1 MFYFTGCIYGGNAF
15 IFERGLIMK
24 KLVAAI
30 ISIVLLLS
38 LATPCFT
45 LITVVE
51 VIKIVK
57 RLLILFI
64 DGWSMAE
71 DVKLAAEGCLGSKSQ
86 GAKVKTYKKLTSEQ
100 TVRSPYWNYFTNYG
114 YIIFS
119 WTRGWP
125 AR

>member
-1 MFYFTGCIYGGNAF
+1 
-15 IFERGLIMK
+15 MK

-38 LATPCFT
+38 LATPCFAAH
-45 LITVVE
+45 
-51 VIKIVK
+51 K
-57 RLLILFI
+57 RDGSYKNSKTTAYYSI

-100 TVRSPYWNYFTNYG
+100 TVSVSYWNYFTNYG
-114 YIIFS
+114 YIIS
-119 WTRGWP
+119 AGREVGP
-125 AR
+125 HDSGAYKAVRKYVYGQ